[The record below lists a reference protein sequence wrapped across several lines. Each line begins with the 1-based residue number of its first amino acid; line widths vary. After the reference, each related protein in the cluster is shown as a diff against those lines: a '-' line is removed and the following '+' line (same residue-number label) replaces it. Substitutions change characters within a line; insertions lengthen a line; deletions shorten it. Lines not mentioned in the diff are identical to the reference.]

1 MMIATKKLN
10 TLFKSLEREQYRS
23 RDNRENG
30 RYWKTCW
37 ETFQEVEKLLRGLMG
52 HWRYPKGNHR
62 NPVESFPEIARFSH
76 VPQYPP
82 RGYFGAWHYI
92 GRDIR
97 FQICTRDKKLHGK
110 TVICVSGFSWN
121 TDTKTPKTPG
131 VCQYLPGN
139 MPTRRIDRKTCRAA
153 NNLFTLV
160 PNKDII

>member
-1 MMIATKKLN
+1 MMIVTKKLN

-37 ETFQEVEKLLRGLMG
+37 ETFQEAEKVLRGLMG

-62 NPVESFPEIARFSH
+62 NLQTEVENFPEIARFCH

-82 RGYFGAWHYI
+82 PEYFGGWYYI

-97 FQICTRDKKLHGK
+97 FKICTRYGKLYGK
-110 TVICVSGFSWN
+110 DIIIVSGFMLQHGYMNAENAWSVPILAGEYA
-121 TDTKTPKTPG
+121 DPAYRPK
-131 VCQYLPGN
+131 N
-139 MPTRRIDRKTCRAA
+139 MQSS
-153 NNLFTLV
+153 
-160 PNKDII
+160 